1 MYQGQKVIDV
11 HGHMT
16 TPDSFRNFAMTLM
29 SLRSPGRQQYNLS
42 DDELRESLLEHIE
55 ALDKRNIDYQLVS
68 PRPVAMLHWESPHIQ
83 EQWCRVTNDVIAQ
96 SVKLFPDRFGGIA
109 QLPQSNEHPDTS
121 FLVEELERAV
131 KDLGMV
137 GALLNPDP
145 SGMRDVPG
153 VNEKYWYPLYEKA
166 QELDVPLLVHPSI
179 TKDRRVR
186 AIPHNY
192 QINNVWE
199 EYLATLLY
207 IATDVFQ
214 VFPRLKVVICHA
226 GGGLSRH
233 FNSDI
238 RDGHP
243 PREEV
248 REKYF
253 NNLFFDTCVYDGSF
267 MDTAV
272 KQHGIDSMVFG
283 TEIGAA
289 LRVDVVG
296 LIDGLKDFSV
306 EDKVKIFNT
315 NPKRVYSRMKV
326 A

>member
-29 SLRSPGRQQYNLS
+29 SLRSPGRQQYKLS
-42 DDELRESLLEHIE
+42 DDELRTELLEHVE
-55 ALDKRNIDYQLVS
+55 ALDKRNIDYQLLS

-83 EQWCRVTNDVIAQ
+83 DQWCRVTNDVLAQ
-96 SVKLFPDRFGGIA
+96 SVKLFPDRFGAIA
-109 QLPQSNEHPDTS
+109 QLPQNREWPDTKN
-121 FLVEELERAV
+121 LVEELDRSVNE
-131 KDLGMV
+131 LGMV

-145 SGMRDVPG
+145 SGERDVPG

-166 QELDVPLLVHPSI
+166 QALDVPLLVHPSI
-179 TKDRRVR
+179 TKDKRVR

-207 IATDVFQ
+207 IATDVFE

-243 PREEV
+243 AREEI

-253 NNLFFDTCVYDGSF
+253 NNLFFDTCVYDDSF
-267 MDTAV
+267 MHTAV
-272 KQHGIDSMVFG
+272 TQHGIDSMVFG

-296 LIDGLKDFSV
+296 IIDRMPDFSV

-315 NPKRVYSRMKV
+315 NPKRVYSRMKGV
-326 A
+326 

>member
-1 MYQGQKVIDV
+1 V
-11 HGHMT
+11 
-16 TPDSFRNFAMTLM
+16 N
-29 SLRSPGRQQYNLS
+29 
-42 DDELRESLLEHIE
+42 ELG
-55 ALDKRNIDYQLVS
+55 A
-68 PRPVAMLHWESPHIQ
+68 
-83 EQWCRVTNDVIAQ
+83 
-96 SVKLFPDRFGGIA
+96 
-109 QLPQSNEHPDTS
+109 
-121 FLVEELERAV
+121 
-131 KDLGMV
+131 V

-145 SGMRDVPG
+145 SGERDVPG

-166 QELDVPLLVHPSI
+166 QALDVPLLVHPSI
-179 TKDRRVR
+179 TKDKRVR

-226 GGGLSRH
+226 GGALSRH

-243 PREEV
+243 TREDIWD
-248 REKYF
+248 RYHD
-253 NNLFFDTCVYDGSF
+253 NLFFDTCVYDGAF

-272 KQHGIDSMVFG
+272 KQHGVDQMVFG

-289 LRVDVVG
+289 LRTDVVA
-296 LIDGLKDFSV
+296 LIDELRDFST
-306 EDKVKIFNT
+306 EDKIKIFNT
-315 NPKRVYSRMKV
+315 NPRRVYGRMKI
-326 A
+326 

>member
-1 MYQGQKVIDV
+1 MYQGQPVIDV

-16 TPDSFRNFAMTLM
+16 TPAKFRGYAMGLLTIRTPSKFSM
-29 SLRSPGRQQYNLS
+29 S
-42 DDELRESLLEHIE
+42 DDELKKAVDEHVE
-55 ALDKRNIDYQLVS
+55 ALDVRNIDYQLIS
-68 PRPVAMLHWESPHIQ
+68 PRPVAMFHWESPNLQIP
-83 EQWCRVTNDVIAQ
+83 WCKVTNDVIAQ
-96 SVKLFPDRFGGIA
+96 TCRLYPDRFGGIA
-109 QLPQSNEHPDTS
+109 QLPQTSESDTHNC
-121 FLVEELERAV
+121 VEEFERAV
-131 KDLGMV
+131 TELGMV
-137 GALLNPDP
+137 GAVLNPDP

-166 QELDVPLLVHPSI
+166 QELDAPLLVHPSI
-179 TKDRRVR
+179 TRDPRVR
-186 AIPHNY
+186 PIPHNY

-226 GGGLSRH
+226 GGALSRH

-243 PREEV
+243 TREDIWD
-248 REKYF
+248 RYHD
-253 NNLFFDTCVYDGSF
+253 NLFFDTCVYDGAF

-272 KQHGIDSMVFG
+272 KQHGVDQMVFG

-289 LRVDVVG
+289 LRTDVVG
-296 LIDGLKDFSV
+296 LIDELRDFST
-306 EDKVKIFNT
+306 EDKIKIFNT
-315 NPKRVYSRMKV
+315 NPRRVYSRMKI
-326 A
+326 

>member
-29 SLRSPGRQQYNLS
+29 SLRSPGRQHYKLS
-42 DDELRESLLEHIE
+42 DDELRESLLDHVA
-55 ALDKRNIDYQLVS
+55 ALDRRHIDYQLLS

-96 SVKLFPDRFGGIA
+96 SVRLFPDRFGGIA

-121 FLVEELERAV
+121 LLVEELERAV
-131 KDLGMV
+131 TELGMV

-145 SGMRDVPG
+145 SGERDVPG
-153 VNEKYWYPLYEKA
+153 VNEKYWYPLYERA

-179 TKDRRVR
+179 TKDKRVR
-186 AIPHNY
+186 VIPHNY

-207 IATDVFQ
+207 IATDVFE

-226 GGGLSRH
+226 GGALSRH

-248 REKYF
+248 REKLF
-253 NNLFFDTCVYDGSF
+253 NNLFFDTCVYDGAF
-267 MDTAV
+267 MNTAV
-272 KQHGIDSMVFG
+272 KQHGVDAMVFG

-296 LIDGLKDFSV
+296 IIDQLPELST

-315 NPKRVYSRMKV
+315 NPKRVYRRMKID
-326 A
+326 